1 MHEKIEGGFVSKKK
15 REKTYM
21 PATTAGLMSFYQEEK
36 EGIKVKPLYVV
47 ALSII
52 VILAEIILRII

>member
-1 MHEKIEGGFVSKKK
+1 MSKKK